1 MINKFD
7 IQKLRE
13 LDILQV
19 ADLLG
24 MGLRN
29 KRALCIHHD
38 DHHPSLAFN
47 VRKNTCHCYSC
58 GFSADTIGLVRERL
72 NLGFSEACHWL
83 ADHFDVYIGDDR
95 YGNSAKYGNSARY
108 ADKCADKKVLTASDR
123 RMASL
128 RAHFAETHVS
138 HGHLAESSF
147 SGERNR
153 ECPSS
158 AYVAPSAVD
167 VEFYQQMFRQMH
179 LSESGQRFLFE
190 ERLLSPEALKV
201 CQIVS
206 TEQSVCMARV
216 GRGVFDGPSLIFPYF
231 DQEGRLVSVQSRYLG
246 KPKSES
252 SFDMEK
258 VSIDEVKPDEVKPD
272 DVKPK
277 EIPRFKFA
285 PGSHRMIYGL
295 DRLKDYP
302 PGEPLLITEGPSDCW
317 TALTLGFH
325 AIAIPSA
332 TLFDRRF
339 QGLLAGRNLHI
350 FPDQDEAGLSLYFE
364 LKKALPSLVYHQ
376 LPEGCKDLS
385 EYYLKLRRSEGMTLE
400 EAKAKVQSSV
410 SV

>member
-1 MINKFD
+1 MIQKYD

-58 GFSADTIGLVRERL
+58 GFSADTIALVRERL
-72 NLGFSEACHWL
+72 NLGFSEACRWL
-83 ADHFDVYIGDDR
+83 ADHFDVYIADE
-95 YGNSAKYGNSARY
+95 KYGNSARY

-138 HGHLAESSF
+138 HGH
-147 SGERNR
+147 
-153 ECPSS
+153 PSS
-158 AYVAPSAVD
+158 AYVAQASVD

-258 VSIDEVKPDEVKPD
+258 VSIDEA
-272 DVKPK
+272 KPK

-302 PGEPLLITEGPSDCW
+302 PDEPLLITEGPSDCW

-400 EAKAKVQSSV
+400 EAKVKVQSSV

>member
-1 MINKFD
+1 MIQKYD
-7 IQKLRE
+7 IQKLCE

-47 VRKNTCHCYSC
+47 VKKNTCHCYSC

-138 HGHLAESSF
+138 HGH
-147 SGERNR
+147 
-153 ECPSS
+153 
-158 AYVAPSAVD
+158 VAPSAVD

-231 DQEGRLVSVQSRYLG
+231 DQKGRLVSVQSRYLG
-246 KPKSES
+246 KK
-252 SFDMEK
+252 
-258 VSIDEVKPDEVKPD
+258 
-272 DVKPK
+272 K

-302 PGEPLLITEGPSDCW
+302 PDEPLLITEGPSDCW
-317 TALTLGFH
+317 TALTLGIH

-332 TLFDRRF
+332 TLFDHRF

-400 EAKAKVQSSV
+400 EAKAKVQGCV

>member
-47 VRKNTCHCYSC
+47 VKKNTCHCYSC
-58 GFSADTIGLVRERL
+58 GFSADTIALVRERL
-72 NLGFSEACHWL
+72 NLGFSEACRWL

-95 YGNSAKYGNSARY
+95 YGNSAKYGNAARY

-138 HGHLAESSF
+138 HGH
-147 SGERNR
+147 
-153 ECPSS
+153 
-158 AYVAPSAVD
+158 VAPSSVD

-190 ERLLSPEALKV
+190 ERLLSPEALKI

-231 DQEGRLVSVQSRYLG
+231 DQEGRLFSVQSRYLG
-246 KPKSES
+246 KK
-252 SFDMEK
+252 
-258 VSIDEVKPDEVKPD
+258 
-272 DVKPK
+272 K

-295 DRLKDYP
+295 DRLKDYSP
-302 PGEPLLITEGPSDCW
+302 DEPLLITEGPSDCW

-339 QGLLAGRNLHI
+339 QGLLAGRNLHV

-385 EYYLKLRRSEGMTLE
+385 EYYLKLRRREGMTLE

>member
-1 MINKFD
+1 MINKFE

-47 VRKNTCHCYSC
+47 VKKNTCHCYSC

-72 NLGFSEACHWL
+72 NLGFSEACRWL
-83 ADHFDVYIGDDR
+83 ADHFDVYIGDE
-95 YGNSAKYGNSARY
+95 KYGNSARY
-108 ADKCADKKVLTASDR
+108 TEKSADKKLLTASDR

-138 HGHLAESSF
+138 HGHVASS
-147 SGERNR
+147 S
-153 ECPSS
+153 
-158 AYVAPSAVD
+158 VD

-190 ERLLSPEALKV
+190 DRLLSPEALKV

-216 GRGVFDGPSLIFPYF
+216 GRGVFDGPSIIFPYF

-246 KPKSES
+246 KKRPES
-252 SFDMEK
+252 SFDMNK
-258 VSIDEVKPDEVKPD
+258 ASLDEA
-272 DVKPK
+272 KPK

-302 PGEPLLITEGPSDCW
+302 PDEPLLITEGPSDCW
-317 TALTLGFH
+317 TALTLGIH

>member
-1 MINKFD
+1 MIDKYD

-58 GFSADTIGLVRERL
+58 GFSADTIALVRERL
-72 NLGFSEACHWL
+72 NLGFSEACRWL
-83 ADHFDVYIGDDR
+83 ADHFDVYI
-95 YGNSAKYGNSARY
+95 
-108 ADKCADKKVLTASDR
+108 ADEHRDTHRKDVKKAVTASDR
-123 RMASL
+123 RLASL

-138 HGHLAESSF
+138 HGH
-147 SGERNR
+147 
-153 ECPSS
+153 PSS

-179 LSESGQRFLFE
+179 LSESGRRFLFE

-246 KPKSES
+246 KKRPES
-252 SFDMEK
+252 SFDMNK
-258 VSIDEVKPDEVKPD
+258 VSLDEA
-272 DVKPK
+272 KPK

-332 TLFDRRF
+332 TLFDRSF

-364 LKKALPSLVYHQ
+364 LKQALPSLVYHQ

-400 EAKAKVQSSV
+400 EAKAKVQSNV

>member
-1 MINKFD
+1 MIDKYN

-47 VRKNTCHCYSC
+47 VKKNTCHCYSC

-83 ADHFDVYIGDDR
+83 ADHFDVYIGDD
-95 YGNSAKYGNSARY
+95 KYGDSARY
-108 ADKCADKKVLTASDR
+108 AEKSADKKVLTASGR
-123 RMASL
+123 RMAAL
-128 RAHFAETHVS
+128 REHFSETHVS
-138 HGHLAESSF
+138 HGHLAESS
-147 SGERNR
+147 SSEEKNGR
-153 ECPSS
+153 CQSS
-158 AYVAPSAVD
+158 AYIAQASVD

-216 GRGVFDGPSLIFPYF
+216 GCGVFDGPSLIFPYF

-246 KPKSES
+246 KKRPES
-252 SFDMEK
+252 SFDMNK
-258 VSIDEVKPDEVKPD
+258 VSLDEA
-272 DVKPK
+272 KPK

-332 TLFDRRF
+332 TLFDRSF
-339 QGLLAGRNLHI
+339 QALLTGRNLHI

-364 LKKALPSLVYHQ
+364 LKQALPSLVYHQ

-385 EYYLKLRRSEGMTLE
+385 EYYLKLRRREGMTLE
-400 EAKAKVQSSV
+400 EAKVKTQGCV

>member
-47 VRKNTCHCYSC
+47 VKKNTCHCYSC

-108 ADKCADKKVLTASDR
+108 ADKSADKKVLTASDR

-138 HGHLAESSF
+138 HGH
-147 SGERNR
+147 
-153 ECPSS
+153 
-158 AYVAPSAVD
+158 VAPSSVD

-231 DQEGRLVSVQSRYLG
+231 DQEGRLVSVQSRYL
-246 KPKSES
+246 
-252 SFDMEK
+252 EK
-258 VSIDEVKPDEVKPD
+258 K
-272 DVKPK
+272 K

-285 PGSHRMIYGL
+285 PGSHRMIYGF
-295 DRLKDYP
+295 DRLKDYSP
-302 PGEPLLITEGPSDCW
+302 DEPLLITEGPSDCW
-317 TALTLGFH
+317 TALTLGIH

>member
-72 NLGFSEACHWL
+72 NLGFSEACRWL
-83 ADHFDVYIGDDR
+83 ADHFDVYI
-95 YGNSAKYGNSARY
+95 
-108 ADKCADKKVLTASDR
+108 ADEHRDTHRKDLKKAVTASER
-123 RMASL
+123 RLASL

-138 HGHLAESSF
+138 HGH
-147 SGERNR
+147 
-153 ECPSS
+153 PSS
-158 AYVAPSAVD
+158 AYVAQASVD

-190 ERLLSPEALKV
+190 ERLLSSEALKV

-258 VSIDEVKPDEVKPD
+258 VSIDEVKP
-272 DVKPK
+272 K

-302 PGEPLLITEGPSDCW
+302 PDEPLLITEGPSDCW

-332 TLFDRRF
+332 TLFDRSF
-339 QGLLAGRNLHI
+339 QALLTGRNLHI

-364 LKKALPSLVYHQ
+364 LKQALPSLVYHQ

-385 EYYLKLRRSEGMTLE
+385 EYYLKLRRREGMTLE
-400 EAKAKVQSSV
+400 EAKVKTQGCV

>member
-47 VRKNTCHCYSC
+47 VKKNTCHCYSC
-58 GFSADTIGLVRERL
+58 GFSADTIALVRERL
-72 NLGFSEACHWL
+72 NLGFSEACRWL
-83 ADHFDVYIGDDR
+83 ADHFDVYIGDE
-95 YGNSAKYGNSARY
+95 KYGNSARY
-108 ADKCADKKVLTASDR
+108 TEKSADKKLLTASDR

-138 HGHLAESSF
+138 HGH
-147 SGERNR
+147 
-153 ECPSS
+153 
-158 AYVAPSAVD
+158 VAPSSVD

-216 GRGVFDGPSLIFPYF
+216 GCGVFDGPSLIFPYF

-246 KPKSES
+246 KKRPES
-252 SFDMEK
+252 SFDMNK
-258 VSIDEVKPDEVKPD
+258 ASLDEA
-272 DVKPK
+272 KPK

-302 PGEPLLITEGPSDCW
+302 PDEPLLITEGPSDCW
-317 TALTLGFH
+317 TALTLGIH

>member
-1 MINKFD
+1 MIQKYD

-72 NLGFSEACHWL
+72 NLGFSEACRWL
-83 ADHFDVYIGDDR
+83 ADHFDVYI
-95 YGNSAKYGNSARY
+95 
-108 ADKCADKKVLTASDR
+108 ADEHRDTHRKDVKKAVTASDR

-128 RAHFAETHVS
+128 RVHFAETHVS
-138 HGHLAESSF
+138 HGH
-147 SGERNR
+147 
-153 ECPSS
+153 PSS
-158 AYVAPSAVD
+158 AYVAPSSVD

-190 ERLLSPEALKV
+190 DRLLSPEALKV

-246 KPKSES
+246 KKSPES
-252 SFDMEK
+252 SFDMNK
-258 VSIDEVKPDEVKPD
+258 VSLDEA
-272 DVKPK
+272 KPK

-400 EAKAKVQSSV
+400 EAKAKVQGCV

>member
-1 MINKFD
+1 MIDKFS

-47 VRKNTCHCYSC
+47 VKKNTCHCYSC

-123 RMASL
+123 RKASL
-128 RAHFAETHVS
+128 RAHFVETHVS
-138 HGHLAESSF
+138 HGHLAESFS

-158 AYVAPSAVD
+158 AYVAPSSVD

-231 DQEGRLVSVQSRYLG
+231 DQEGRLVSVQSRYL
-246 KPKSES
+246 
-252 SFDMEK
+252 EK
-258 VSIDEVKPDEVKPD
+258 K
-272 DVKPK
+272 K

-285 PGSHRMIYGL
+285 PGSHRMIYGF
-295 DRLKDYP
+295 DRLKDYSP
-302 PGEPLLITEGPSDCW
+302 DEPLLITEGPSDCW
-317 TALTLGFH
+317 TALTLGIH

>member
-47 VRKNTCHCYSC
+47 VKKNTCHCYSC

-138 HGHLAESSF
+138 HGH
-147 SGERNR
+147 
-153 ECPSS
+153 
-158 AYVAPSAVD
+158 VAPSSVD

-179 LSESGQRFLFE
+179 LSESGRRFLFE
-190 ERLLSPEALKV
+190 ERLLSSEALKV

-252 SFDMEK
+252 SSDMDK
-258 VSIDEVKPDEVKPD
+258 VSFDE
-272 DVKPK
+272 VKPK

-302 PGEPLLITEGPSDCW
+302 SDEPLLITEGPSDCW
-317 TALTLGFH
+317 TALTLGIH

-385 EYYLKLRRSEGMTLE
+385 EYYLKLRRREGMTLE

-410 SV
+410 SI

>member
-47 VRKNTCHCYSC
+47 VKKNTCHCYSC

-72 NLGFSEACHWL
+72 NLGFSEACRWL
-83 ADHFDVYIGDDR
+83 ADHFDVYIGDE
-95 YGNSAKYGNSARY
+95 KYGNSARY
-108 ADKCADKKVLTASDR
+108 TEKSADKKLLTASDR
-123 RMASL
+123 RMASM

-138 HGHLAESSF
+138 HGH
-147 SGERNR
+147 
-153 ECPSS
+153 
-158 AYVAPSAVD
+158 VAPSSVD

-216 GRGVFDGPSLIFPYF
+216 GCGVFDGPSLIFPYF

-246 KPKSES
+246 KKRPES
-252 SFDMEK
+252 SFDMNK
-258 VSIDEVKPDEVKPD
+258 ASLDEA
-272 DVKPK
+272 KPK

-302 PGEPLLITEGPSDCW
+302 PDEPLLITEGPSDCW
-317 TALTLGFH
+317 TALTLGIH

-400 EAKAKVQSSV
+400 EAKTKVQSSV

>member
-1 MINKFD
+1 MIQKYD

-47 VRKNTCHCYSC
+47 VKKNTCHCYSC
-58 GFSADTIGLVRERL
+58 GFSADTIALVRERL
-72 NLGFSEACHWL
+72 NLGFSEACRWL
-83 ADHFDVYIGDDR
+83 ADHFDVYIADE
-95 YGNSAKYGNSARY
+95 KYGNSARY

-138 HGHLAESSF
+138 HGH
-147 SGERNR
+147 
-153 ECPSS
+153 PSS
-158 AYVAPSAVD
+158 AYVAPSSVD

-246 KPKSES
+246 KKKSES
-252 SFDMEK
+252 SSDMDK
-258 VSIDEVKPDEVKPD
+258 VSLDEA
-272 DVKPK
+272 KPK

-400 EAKAKVQSSV
+400 EAKVKVQSSV

>member
-1 MINKFD
+1 MIQKYD

-47 VRKNTCHCYSC
+47 VKKNTCHCYSC
-58 GFSADTIGLVRERL
+58 GFSADTIALVRERL

-138 HGHLAESSF
+138 HGHVASS
-147 SGERNR
+147 S
-153 ECPSS
+153 
-158 AYVAPSAVD
+158 VD

-216 GRGVFDGPSLIFPYF
+216 GRGVFDAPSLIFPYF

-258 VSIDEVKPDEVKPD
+258 VSIDEA
-272 DVKPK
+272 KPK

-295 DRLKDYP
+295 DRLKDYSP
-302 PGEPLLITEGPSDCW
+302 DEPLLITEGPSDCW
-317 TALTLGFH
+317 TALTLGIH

>member
-1 MINKFD
+1 MIQKYD

-47 VRKNTCHCYSC
+47 VKKNTCHCYSC

-95 YGNSAKYGNSARY
+95 YGNSAKYGKSVKYGNAARY

-138 HGHLAESSF
+138 HGH
-147 SGERNR
+147 
-153 ECPSS
+153 
-158 AYVAPSAVD
+158 VAPSAVD

-201 CQIVS
+201 CHIVS

-216 GRGVFDGPSLIFPYF
+216 GCGVFDGPSLIFPYF

-246 KPKSES
+246 KK
-252 SFDMEK
+252 
-258 VSIDEVKPDEVKPD
+258 
-272 DVKPK
+272 K

-295 DRLKDYP
+295 DRLKDYSP
-302 PGEPLLITEGPSDCW
+302 DEPLLITEGPSDCW
-317 TALTLGFH
+317 TALTLGIH
-325 AIAIPSA
+325 VIAIPSA

-364 LKKALPSLVYHQ
+364 LKKAFPRLVYHQ

>member
-1 MINKFD
+1 MIDKYD

-47 VRKNTCHCYSC
+47 VKKNTCHCYSC

-95 YGNSAKYGNSARY
+95 YGKSAKYGNSARY
-108 ADKCADKKVLTASDR
+108 TEKSADKKLLTASDR

-138 HGHLAESSF
+138 HGHLAESSS

-158 AYVAPSAVD
+158 AYVAQASVD

-179 LSESGQRFLFE
+179 LSESGRRFLFE

-246 KPKSES
+246 KKKSES
-252 SFDMEK
+252 SSDMDK
-258 VSIDEVKPDEVKPD
+258 VSLDEVKPDEVM
-272 DVKPK
+272 PK

-302 PGEPLLITEGPSDCW
+302 PGESLLITEGPSDCW
-317 TALTLGFH
+317 TALTLGIH

>member
-47 VRKNTCHCYSC
+47 VKKNTCHCYSC

-83 ADHFDVYIGDDR
+83 ADHFDVYIGDE
-95 YGNSAKYGNSARY
+95 KYGNSARY

-138 HGHLAESSF
+138 HGHLAESFS

-153 ECPSS
+153 ECPLS
-158 AYVAPSAVD
+158 AYVATASVD

-179 LSESGQRFLFE
+179 LSESGQRFLFG

-206 TEQSVCMARV
+206 TEQSVYMARV

-258 VSIDEVKPDEVKPD
+258 VSIDEA
-272 DVKPK
+272 KPK

-302 PGEPLLITEGPSDCW
+302 PDEPLLITEGPSDCW
-317 TALTLGFH
+317 TALTLGIH

-400 EAKAKVQSSV
+400 EAKAKVQSCV

>member
-1 MINKFD
+1 MIQKND

-72 NLGFSEACHWL
+72 NLGFSEACRWL
-83 ADHFDVYIGDDR
+83 ADHFDVYI
-95 YGNSAKYGNSARY
+95 
-108 ADKCADKKVLTASDR
+108 ADEHRDTHRKDVKKAVTASER

-138 HGHLAESSF
+138 HGH
-147 SGERNR
+147 
-153 ECPSS
+153 PSS
-158 AYVAPSAVD
+158 AYVAPSSVD

-179 LSESGQRFLFE
+179 LSESGRRFLFE

-246 KPKSES
+246 KKRPES
-252 SFDMEK
+252 SFDMNK
-258 VSIDEVKPDEVKPD
+258 VSLDEA
-272 DVKPK
+272 KPK

-317 TALTLGFH
+317 AALTLGFH

-332 TLFDRRF
+332 TLFDRSF

-364 LKKALPSLVYHQ
+364 LKQALPSLVYHQ

-400 EAKAKVQSSV
+400 EAKAKVQGSV

>member
-1 MINKFD
+1 MIDKYN

-47 VRKNTCHCYSC
+47 VKKNTCHCYSC

-83 ADHFDVYIGDDR
+83 ADHFDVYI
-95 YGNSAKYGNSARY
+95 
-108 ADKCADKKVLTASDR
+108 ADEHRDTHRKDVKKAVTASDR

-138 HGHLAESSF
+138 HGH
-147 SGERNR
+147 
-153 ECPSS
+153 PSS
-158 AYVAPSAVD
+158 AYVAPSSVD

-179 LSESGQRFLFE
+179 LSESGRRFLFE
-190 ERLLSPEALKV
+190 ERLLSSEALKV

-246 KPKSES
+246 KKRPES
-252 SFDMEK
+252 SFDMNK
-258 VSIDEVKPDEVKPD
+258 VSLDEA
-272 DVKPK
+272 KPK

-332 TLFDRRF
+332 TLFDRSF
-339 QGLLAGRNLHI
+339 QALLTGRNLHI

-364 LKKALPSLVYHQ
+364 LKQALPSLVYHQ

-385 EYYLKLRRSEGMTLE
+385 EYYLKLRRREGMTLE
-400 EAKAKVQSSV
+400 EAKAKVQGCV

>member
-1 MINKFD
+1 MIQKYD

-47 VRKNTCHCYSC
+47 VKKNTCHCYSC

-72 NLGFSEACHWL
+72 NLGFSEACRWL
-83 ADHFDVYIGDDR
+83 ADHFDVYIGDE
-95 YGNSAKYGNSARY
+95 KYGNSARY
-108 ADKCADKKVLTASDR
+108 TEKNADKKLLTASDR
-123 RMASL
+123 RMASM

-138 HGHLAESSF
+138 HGH
-147 SGERNR
+147 
-153 ECPSS
+153 
-158 AYVAPSAVD
+158 VAPSSVD

-216 GRGVFDGPSLIFPYF
+216 GCGVFDGPSLIFPYF

-246 KPKSES
+246 KKRPES
-252 SFDMEK
+252 SFDMNK
-258 VSIDEVKPDEVKPD
+258 ASLDEA
-272 DVKPK
+272 KPK

-302 PGEPLLITEGPSDCW
+302 PDEPLLITEGPSDCW
-317 TALTLGFH
+317 TALTLGIH

>member
-1 MINKFD
+1 MIQKYD

-58 GFSADTIGLVRERL
+58 GFSADTIALVRERL
-72 NLGFSEACHWL
+72 NLGFSEACRWL
-83 ADHFDVYIGDDR
+83 ADHFDVYIADE
-95 YGNSAKYGNSARY
+95 KYGNSARY

-138 HGHLAESSF
+138 HGH
-147 SGERNR
+147 
-153 ECPSS
+153 PSS
-158 AYVAPSAVD
+158 AYVAPSSVD
-167 VEFYQQMFRQMH
+167 GEFYQQMFGQRH

-246 KPKSES
+246 KKKSES
-252 SFDMEK
+252 SSDMDK
-258 VSIDEVKPDEVKPD
+258 VSLDEA
-272 DVKPK
+272 KPK

-364 LKKALPSLVYHQ
+364 LKKAFPRLVYHQ

>member
-1 MINKFD
+1 MIDKYN

-47 VRKNTCHCYSC
+47 VKKNTCHCYSC

-72 NLGFSEACHWL
+72 NLGFSEACRWL
-83 ADHFDVYIGDDR
+83 ADHFDVYIADE
-95 YGNSAKYGNSARY
+95 KYGNSARY

-123 RMASL
+123 RLASL

-138 HGHLAESSF
+138 HG
-147 SGERNR
+147 
-153 ECPSS
+153 
-158 AYVAPSAVD
+158 YVAPSSVD
-167 VEFYQQMFRQMH
+167 VEFYQQLFRQMH
-179 LSESGQRFLFE
+179 LSESGRRFLFE
-190 ERLLSPEALKV
+190 ERLLSSEALKV

-252 SFDMEK
+252 SSDMDK
-258 VSIDEVKPDEVKPD
+258 VSFDE
-272 DVKPK
+272 VKPK

-302 PGEPLLITEGPSDCW
+302 PDEPLLITEGPSDCW
-317 TALTLGFH
+317 TALTLGIH

>member
-1 MINKFD
+1 MIQKYD

-58 GFSADTIGLVRERL
+58 GFSADTIALVRERL

-83 ADHFDVYIGDDR
+83 ADHFDVYIGDE
-95 YGNSAKYGNSARY
+95 KYGNSARY

-138 HGHLAESSF
+138 HGHVASS
-147 SGERNR
+147 S
-153 ECPSS
+153 
-158 AYVAPSAVD
+158 VD

-201 CQIVS
+201 CHIVS

-216 GRGVFDGPSLIFPYF
+216 GRGMFDGPSLIFPYF

-258 VSIDEVKPDEVKPD
+258 VSLDE
-272 DVKPK
+272 VKPK

-302 PGEPLLITEGPSDCW
+302 PSEPLLITEGPSDCW

-385 EYYLKLRRSEGMTLE
+385 EYYLKLRRSDGMTLE
-400 EAKAKVQSSV
+400 KAKAKVQGSV

>member
-1 MINKFD
+1 MIDKYN

-47 VRKNTCHCYSC
+47 VKKNTCHCYSC

-83 ADHFDVYIGDDR
+83 ADHFDVYIGEDR
-95 YGNSAKYGNSARY
+95 YGNSARY
-108 ADKCADKKVLTASDR
+108 TEKSADKKLLTASDR

-138 HGHLAESSF
+138 HGH
-147 SGERNR
+147 
-153 ECPSS
+153 
-158 AYVAPSAVD
+158 VAPSSVD

-179 LSESGQRFLFE
+179 LSESGRRFLFE
-190 ERLLSPEALKV
+190 ERLLSPEVLKV

-252 SFDMEK
+252 SSDMDK
-258 VSIDEVKPDEVKPD
+258 VSFDE
-272 DVKPK
+272 VKPK

-295 DRLKDYP
+295 DRLKDCP
-302 PGEPLLITEGPSDCW
+302 PDEPLLITEGPSDCW
-317 TALTLGFH
+317 TALTLGIH

-364 LKKALPSLVYHQ
+364 LKKAFPRLVYHQ

-400 EAKAKVQSSV
+400 EAKVKTQGCV

>member
-1 MINKFD
+1 MIQKYD

-58 GFSADTIGLVRERL
+58 GFSADTIALVRERL
-72 NLGFSEACHWL
+72 NLGFSEACRWL
-83 ADHFDVYIGDDR
+83 ADHFDVYIADE
-95 YGNSAKYGNSARY
+95 KYGNSARY

-138 HGHLAESSF
+138 HGHLAESFS

-158 AYVAPSAVD
+158 AYVAPSSVD

-246 KPKSES
+246 KKKSES
-252 SFDMEK
+252 SSDMDK
-258 VSIDEVKPDEVKPD
+258 VSLDEA
-272 DVKPK
+272 KPK

-400 EAKAKVQSSV
+400 EAKAKVQGCV

>member
-1 MINKFD
+1 MIQKYD

-47 VRKNTCHCYSC
+47 VKKNTCHCYSC
-58 GFSADTIGLVRERL
+58 GFSADTIALVRERL
-72 NLGFSEACHWL
+72 NLGFSEACRWL
-83 ADHFDVYIGDDR
+83 ADHFDVYI
-95 YGNSAKYGNSARY
+95 
-108 ADKCADKKVLTASDR
+108 ADEHRDTHRKDVKKAVTASDR

-138 HGHLAESSF
+138 HGH
-147 SGERNR
+147 
-153 ECPSS
+153 PSS
-158 AYVAPSAVD
+158 AYVASSSVD

-190 ERLLSPEALKV
+190 ERLLSSEALKV

-252 SFDMEK
+252 SSDMDK
-258 VSIDEVKPDEVKPD
+258 VSLDEAKPD

-317 TALTLGFH
+317 TALTLGIH

-332 TLFDRRF
+332 TLFDRSF
-339 QGLLAGRNLHI
+339 QALLTGRNLHI

-364 LKKALPSLVYHQ
+364 LKQALPSLVYHQ

-385 EYYLKLRRSEGMTLE
+385 EYYLKLRRREGMTLE
-400 EAKAKVQSSV
+400 EAKAKVQGCV

>member
-47 VRKNTCHCYSC
+47 VKKNTCHCYSC

-72 NLGFSEACHWL
+72 NLGFSEACRWL
-83 ADHFDVYIGDDR
+83 ADHFDVYIGDE
-95 YGNSAKYGNSARY
+95 KYGNSARY
-108 ADKCADKKVLTASDR
+108 TEKSADKKVLTASDR

-138 HGHLAESSF
+138 HGH
-147 SGERNR
+147 
-153 ECPSS
+153 
-158 AYVAPSAVD
+158 VAPSSVD

-179 LSESGQRFLFE
+179 LSESGQRFLFG

-216 GRGVFDGPSLIFPYF
+216 GCGVFDGPSLIFPYF

-246 KPKSES
+246 KKRPES
-252 SFDMEK
+252 SFDMNK
-258 VSIDEVKPDEVKPD
+258 ASLDEA
-272 DVKPK
+272 KPK

-302 PGEPLLITEGPSDCW
+302 PDEPLLITEGPSDCW
-317 TALTLGFH
+317 TALTLGIH

-400 EAKAKVQSSV
+400 EAKAKVQSSI

>member
-1 MINKFD
+1 MIDKYD

-72 NLGFSEACHWL
+72 NLGFSEACRWL

-95 YGNSAKYGNSARY
+95 YGNSARY
-108 ADKCADKKVLTASDR
+108 TEKSADKKLLTASDR

-138 HGHLAESSF
+138 HGH
-147 SGERNR
+147 
-153 ECPSS
+153 
-158 AYVAPSAVD
+158 VAPSSVD

-179 LSESGQRFLFE
+179 LSESGRRFLFE

-252 SFDMEK
+252 SSDMDK
-258 VSIDEVKPDEVKPD
+258 VSFDE
-272 DVKPK
+272 VKPK

-302 PGEPLLITEGPSDCW
+302 PGEPLLVTEGPSDCW
-317 TALTLGFH
+317 TALTLGIH

-332 TLFDRRF
+332 TLFDRSF

-364 LKKALPSLVYHQ
+364 LKQALPSLVYHQ

-400 EAKAKVQSSV
+400 EAKAKVQGSV
-410 SV
+410 SI

>member
-47 VRKNTCHCYSC
+47 VKKNTCHCYSC

-83 ADHFDVYIGDDR
+83 ADHFDVYI
-95 YGNSAKYGNSARY
+95 
-108 ADKCADKKVLTASDR
+108 ADEHRDTHRKDVKKVLTASDR

-138 HGHLAESSF
+138 HGHVASS
-147 SGERNR
+147 S
-153 ECPSS
+153 
-158 AYVAPSAVD
+158 VD

-252 SFDMEK
+252 SLDMDK
-258 VSIDEVKPDEVKPD
+258 VSLDEAKPD

-295 DRLKDYP
+295 DRLKDYSP
-302 PGEPLLITEGPSDCW
+302 DELLLITEGPSDCW
-317 TALTLGFH
+317 TALTLGIH

-339 QGLLAGRNLHI
+339 QELLAGRNLHI

-400 EAKAKVQSSV
+400 EAKAKVQGCV

>member
-47 VRKNTCHCYSC
+47 VKKNTCHCYSC

-72 NLGFSEACHWL
+72 NLGFSEACRWL
-83 ADHFDVYIGDDR
+83 ADHFDVYI
-95 YGNSAKYGNSARY
+95 
-108 ADKCADKKVLTASDR
+108 ADEHRDTHRKDVKKAVTASER

-138 HGHLAESSF
+138 HGH
-147 SGERNR
+147 
-153 ECPSS
+153 PSS

-179 LSESGQRFLFE
+179 LSESGRRFLFE
-190 ERLLSPEALKV
+190 ERLLSPEALKA
-201 CQIVS
+201 CHIVS

-246 KPKSES
+246 KKRPES
-252 SFDMEK
+252 SFDMNK
-258 VSIDEVKPDEVKPD
+258 VSLDEA
-272 DVKPK
+272 KPK

-332 TLFDRRF
+332 TLFDRSF
-339 QGLLAGRNLHI
+339 QALLTGRNLHI

-410 SV
+410 SI

>member
-47 VRKNTCHCYSC
+47 VKKNTCHCYSC

-72 NLGFSEACHWL
+72 NLGFSEACRWL
-83 ADHFDVYIGDDR
+83 ADHFDVYIGDE
-95 YGNSAKYGNSARY
+95 KYGNSARY
-108 ADKCADKKVLTASDR
+108 TDKSADKKVLTASDR

-138 HGHLAESSF
+138 HG
-147 SGERNR
+147 N
-153 ECPSS
+153 
-158 AYVAPSAVD
+158 VAPSSVD

-231 DQEGRLVSVQSRYLG
+231 DQEGRLVSVQSRYL
-246 KPKSES
+246 
-252 SFDMEK
+252 EK
-258 VSIDEVKPDEVKPD
+258 K
-272 DVKPK
+272 K

-285 PGSHRMIYGL
+285 PGSHRMIYGF
-295 DRLKDYP
+295 DRLKDYSP
-302 PGEPLLITEGPSDCW
+302 DEPLLITEGPSDCW
-317 TALTLGFH
+317 TALTLGIH

-364 LKKALPSLVYHQ
+364 LKKALSSLVYHQ

-400 EAKAKVQSSV
+400 EAKAKVQGCV
-410 SV
+410 SI

>member
-1 MINKFD
+1 MCILKQVRKIRKNKETMIDKYN

-47 VRKNTCHCYSC
+47 VKKNTCHCYSC
-58 GFSADTIGLVRERL
+58 GFSADTIALVRERL
-72 NLGFSEACHWL
+72 NLGFSEACRWL
-83 ADHFDVYIGDDR
+83 ADHFDVYIADDR

-138 HGHLAESSF
+138 HGHIASS
-147 SGERNR
+147 S
-153 ECPSS
+153 
-158 AYVAPSAVD
+158 VD

-190 ERLLSPEALKV
+190 ERLLSSEALKV

-246 KPKSES
+246 KKKSES

-258 VSIDEVKPDEVKPD
+258 VSIDE
-272 DVKPK
+272 VKPK

-302 PGEPLLITEGPSDCW
+302 PDEPLLITEGPSDCW
-317 TALTLGFH
+317 TALTLGIH

-364 LKKALPSLVYHQ
+364 LKKAFPRLVYHQ

-400 EAKAKVQSSV
+400 ETKTKVQSSV

>member
-1 MINKFD
+1 MIDKYN

-47 VRKNTCHCYSC
+47 VKKNTCHCYSC

-95 YGNSAKYGNSARY
+95 YVNSARY
-108 ADKCADKKVLTASDR
+108 AEKSADKKVLTASDR

-138 HGHLAESSF
+138 HGHLAETSS
-147 SGERNR
+147 SGEKIGR
-153 ECPSS
+153 CQSS
-158 AYVAPSAVD
+158 AYVAQASVD

-231 DQEGRLVSVQSRYLG
+231 DQDGRLVSVQSRYLG
-246 KPKSES
+246 KKMSVS
-252 SFDMEK
+252 SFDMDK
-258 VSIDEVKPDEVKPD
+258 VSPDGA
-272 DVKPK
+272 KPK

-332 TLFDRRF
+332 TLFDRSF
-339 QGLLAGRNLHI
+339 QGLLAGRNLHV

-400 EAKAKVQSSV
+400 EARAKVHGSV

>member
-47 VRKNTCHCYSC
+47 VKKNTCHCYSC

-72 NLGFSEACHWL
+72 NLGFSEACRWL

-128 RAHFAETHVS
+128 RAHFVETHVS
-138 HGHLAESSF
+138 HGHLAESFS

-158 AYVAPSAVD
+158 AYVAPSSVD

-231 DQEGRLVSVQSRYLG
+231 DQEGRLVSVQSRYL
-246 KPKSES
+246 
-252 SFDMEK
+252 EK
-258 VSIDEVKPDEVKPD
+258 K
-272 DVKPK
+272 K

-285 PGSHRMIYGL
+285 PGSHRMIYGF
-295 DRLKDYP
+295 DRLKDYSP
-302 PGEPLLITEGPSDCW
+302 DEPLLITEGPSDCW
-317 TALTLGFH
+317 TALTLGIH

-339 QGLLAGRNLHI
+339 QGLLAGRNLHV
-350 FPDQDEAGLSLYFE
+350 FPDQDEAGVSLYFE

>member
-1 MINKFD
+1 MIDKYD

-58 GFSADTIGLVRERL
+58 GFSADTIALVRERL
-72 NLGFSEACHWL
+72 NLGFSEACRWL
-83 ADHFDVYIGDDR
+83 ADHFDVYI
-95 YGNSAKYGNSARY
+95 
-108 ADKCADKKVLTASDR
+108 ADEHRDTHRKDVKKAVTASER

-138 HGHLAESSF
+138 HGH
-147 SGERNR
+147 
-153 ECPSS
+153 PSS

-179 LSESGQRFLFE
+179 LSESGRRFLFE

-246 KPKSES
+246 KKSPES
-252 SFDMEK
+252 SFDMNK
-258 VSIDEVKPDEVKPD
+258 VSLDEA
-272 DVKPK
+272 KPK

-332 TLFDRRF
+332 TLFDRSF

-400 EAKAKVQSSV
+400 EANTKVQSSV
-410 SV
+410 NV

>member
-47 VRKNTCHCYSC
+47 VKKNTCHCYSC
-58 GFSADTIGLVRERL
+58 GFSADTIALVRERL
-72 NLGFSEACHWL
+72 NLGFSEACRWL
-83 ADHFDVYIGDDR
+83 ADHFDVYI
-95 YGNSAKYGNSARY
+95 
-108 ADKCADKKVLTASDR
+108 ADEHRDTHRKDVKKAVTASDR

-128 RAHFAETHVS
+128 RVHFAETHVS
-138 HGHLAESSF
+138 HGH
-147 SGERNR
+147 
-153 ECPSS
+153 PSS
-158 AYVAPSAVD
+158 AYVAPSSVD

-179 LSESGQRFLFE
+179 LSESGRRFLFE

-246 KPKSES
+246 KKRPES
-252 SFDMEK
+252 SFDMNK
-258 VSIDEVKPDEVKPD
+258 VSLDEA
-272 DVKPK
+272 KPK

-332 TLFDRRF
+332 TLFDRSF
-339 QGLLAGRNLHI
+339 QALLAGRNLHI

-364 LKKALPSLVYHQ
+364 LKQALTSLVYHQ

>member
-47 VRKNTCHCYSC
+47 VKKNTCHCYSC

-72 NLGFSEACHWL
+72 NLGFNEACHWL

-95 YGNSAKYGNSARY
+95 YGNSARY
-108 ADKCADKKVLTASDR
+108 AEKCTDKKVLTASDR
-123 RMASL
+123 RMAAL
-128 RAHFAETHVS
+128 REQFAETHVS
-138 HGHLAESSF
+138 HGHLAESFS

-246 KPKSES
+246 KKKSES
-252 SFDMEK
+252 SLDMDK
-258 VSIDEVKPDEVKPD
+258 VSSDEA
-272 DVKPK
+272 KPK

-325 AIAIPSA
+325 TIAIPSA

-339 QGLLAGRNLHI
+339 QGLLAGRNFHI

>member
-47 VRKNTCHCYSC
+47 VKKNTCHCYSC

-83 ADHFDVYIGDDR
+83 ADHFDVYIGDEHRDTHR
-95 YGNSAKYGNSARY
+95 K
-108 ADKCADKKVLTASDR
+108 DVKKAVTASER

-138 HGHLAESSF
+138 HGHVASS
-147 SGERNR
+147 S
-153 ECPSS
+153 
-158 AYVAPSAVD
+158 VD

-179 LSESGQRFLFE
+179 LSESGQRFLFD

-246 KPKSES
+246 KKKSES
-252 SFDMEK
+252 SSDMDK
-258 VSIDEVKPDEVKPD
+258 VSLDEVKPD

-317 TALTLGFH
+317 TALTLGIH

-364 LKKALPSLVYHQ
+364 LKKALPRLVYHQ

-400 EAKAKVQSSV
+400 EAKTKVQSSV

>member
-72 NLGFSEACHWL
+72 NLGFSEACRWL
-83 ADHFDVYIGDDR
+83 ADHFDVYIADE
-95 YGNSAKYGNSARY
+95 KYGNSARY
-108 ADKCADKKVLTASDR
+108 TEKSADKKLLTASDR

-138 HGHLAESSF
+138 HGHVASS
-147 SGERNR
+147 S
-153 ECPSS
+153 
-158 AYVAPSAVD
+158 VD
-167 VEFYQQMFRQMH
+167 VEFYQQMFRRMH
-179 LSESGQRFLFE
+179 LSESGRRFLFE

-246 KPKSES
+246 KKKSES
-252 SFDMEK
+252 SLDMDK
-258 VSIDEVKPDEVKPD
+258 VSSDEA
-272 DVKPK
+272 KPK